1 MTRPLKKIL
10 VVQPYGIGDLLFL
23 TPVLR
28 ALRQISGVETVDLL
42 LGSRTE
48 AVIADN
54 PHVGE
59 FFLINKDIWH
69 AQGRGKAF
77 KDMKELTAR
86 LAPKKYDL
94 LLDYSLRGEYG
105 LWAQFFLGIPK
116 RAGFNYKNRAF
127 FHNIKFSIPEGF
139 HKKHVAEFFAD
150 LARKA
155 GVPVED
161 LSMQFF
167 VSSKDGAEAASLL
180 KDFPAGENYLA
191 VSAGGGESWGKDAHF
206 KRWKPAYF
214 TELAEKLKQMHKIS
228 GVVILGSAGE
238 RELAEDFLKNSTGP
252 VLNLCGKVSLGVSG
266 ALIEKSRLFL
276 GNDGGLMHLA
286 RALKKPVV
294 ALFGPV
300 DSAVYG
306 PFPPSSSA
314 AAVVKE
320 NLSCR
325 PCYFKFRYNGACETR
340 ECLRDLTPDEVLA
353 ELKRKKFSLE
363 ACSKKK

>member
-28 ALRQISGVETVDLL
+28 ALRQMPGVETVDLL

-54 PHVGE
+54 PYVGE
-59 FFLINKDIWH
+59 IFSINKDTWH
-69 AQGRGKAF
+69 AEGRRKAF
-77 KDMKELTAR
+77 HDMRVLTAR

-105 LWAQFFLGIPK
+105 FWAQFFLGIPK
-116 RAGFNYKNRAF
+116 RAGFNYKKRAF
-127 FHNIKFSIPEGF
+127 FHNIKFPIPEGF

-161 LSMQFF
+161 LSMEFY
-167 VSSKDGAEAASLL
+167 VSSKAGAEAEALL
-180 KDFPAGENYLA
+180 KEFAGAENYLT

-206 KRWKPAYF
+206 KRWPPAYF
-214 TELAEKLKQMHKIS
+214 AELADKLKRIYKIS
-228 GVVILGSAGE
+228 GIVILGSSGE
-238 RELAEDFLKNSTGP
+238 RELAEDFLKGVRGP
-252 VLNLCGKVSLGVSG
+252 VLNLCGKVPLGVSA
-266 ALIEKSRLFL
+266 ALIQKSRLFL

-286 RALKKPVV
+286 RALKKPVI

-300 DSAVYG
+300 DPAVYG
-306 PFPPSSSA
+306 PFPPAPSA
-314 AAVVKE
+314 IAAVKE
-320 NLSCR
+320 DLACR
-325 PCYFKFRYNGACETR
+325 PCYFKFRYNSGCETR
-340 ECLRDLTPDEVLA
+340 ECLQGLTPDEVLA
-353 ELKRKKFSLE
+353 QLELKKFSLE
-363 ACSKKK
+363 TCSGKI